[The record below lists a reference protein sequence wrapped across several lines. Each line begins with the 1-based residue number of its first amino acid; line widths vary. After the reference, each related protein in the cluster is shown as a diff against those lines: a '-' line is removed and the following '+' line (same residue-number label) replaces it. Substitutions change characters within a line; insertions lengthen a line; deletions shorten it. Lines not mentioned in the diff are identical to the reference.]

1 MNSFLAKSLKIA
13 VSILLITTIIFASV
27 FILRLIFPDEYS
39 SPIEKYS
46 KKYGVD
52 IYTAFAL
59 IKAESNFNPDAVS
72 SANAKGLMQLTDETF
87 LFCKSNI
94 NLESNIF
101 NPESNINAGIWYL
114 SFLNKKFDSNE
125 KNVLASYNA
134 GASNVRKWLESEKYS
149 SDGKTLDKVPYT
161 ETRNYIKKV
170 LSYRKIYYLLYP
182 QYR

>member
-1 MNSFLAKSLKIA
+1 MKSFLVKPLKIA
-13 VSILLITTIIFASV
+13 VSILLITTIIFASA

-39 SPIEKYS
+39 TLIEKHS
-46 KKYGVD
+46 NKYGVD
-52 IYTAFAL
+52 IYTVFAL
-59 IKAESNFNPDAVS
+59 IKAESNFNTDAIS
-72 SANAKGLMQLTDETF
+72 SASAKGLMQLTDETF

-94 NLESNIF
+94 NLESSIF
-101 NPESNINAGIWYL
+101 NPESNIKAGIWYL

-134 GASNVRKWLESEKYS
+134 GTSNVRKWLENQKYS
-149 SDGKTLDKVPYT
+149 SDGKTLDKVPYA
-161 ETRNYIKKV
+161 ETHNYIKRV